1 MPFILKNAPSAFQ
14 RPVDKVLSDLL
25 GRGLYVHI
33 DDILIYTETIEE
45 HWRLLREVLERL
57 QIAGLKISLEKS
69 EWLRKE
75 VQYLGYIIGQGVLK
89 MDPAKTGDILEIP
102 LPPDTR
108 EEEDISPTYENRYVA
123 S

>member
-1 MPFILKNAPSAFQ
+1 MPFGLKNAPPTFQ
-14 RPVDKVLSDLL
+14 RLVDKILSDLL
-25 GRGLYVHI
+25 GRGVYAYI

-57 QIAGLKISLEKS
+57 QAAGLKISLDKS

-89 MDPAKTGDILEIP
+89 MDPSKTEAILKIP
-102 LPPDTR
+102 LP
-108 EEEDISPTYENRYVA
+108 
-123 S
+123 